1 MSSLKDILNLPPQ
14 AAEIEFG
21 LAAESMEKALGAAR
35 PLLRWCNAHEKA
47 LKVTF
52 TLGRMFMHN
61 IHQEL
66 PSVYLT

>member
-35 PLLRWCNAHEKA
+35 PLLRWCNAHEKSLESNFYIGGA
-47 LKVTF
+47 CLCITSTKNYPLF
-52 TLGRMFMHN
+52 
-61 IHQEL
+61 I
-66 PSVYLT
+66 